1 MNRDAATG
9 VTFPSWKAWTAKFSW
24 RRAVFR
30 EQVADLS
37 GKRARAEKRAL
48 AAEVIAQEASA
59 ARLKALLDAAREQAT
74 VQTITS
80 AERRFEE
87 ARGDWQAALT
97 PLGVAEED
105 LTGESSAE
113 ATTPDASK
121 DGAKATGMFRFAG
134 VLLGRGDTVSAR
146 QVALRSTAAASLIL
160 GGIYVY
166 VDPDIWGEELLVTEH
181 STMAA
186 PGPSP
191 AETFGDIDPLVSMSW
206 PGGSAAIS
214 ESASLR
220 TNASRAPDDAAQG
233 VRTVS
238 VAETEKASAAQP
250 IPSRRSIRKRLV
262 PEAAPTPERNP
273 FYLVPTPSTPP
284 SRPAVVTGIE

>member
-9 VTFPSWKAWTAKFSW
+9 VAFPGWKAWTAKFSW
-24 RRAVFR
+24 RRALFR
-30 EQVADLS
+30 EQIADLS

-87 ARGDWQAALT
+87 AKGAWQAALT

-105 LTGESSAE
+105 LAGESSAD
-113 ATTPDASK
+113 ATTLDTSK
-121 DGAKATGMFRFAG
+121 DSAKGTGMFRFAG
-134 VLLGRGDTVSAR
+134 ILRGGGDAVSAR

-160 GGIYVY
+160 GGVYVY
-166 VDPDIWGEELLVTEH
+166 FDPDIWGEELLGTVH
-181 STMAA
+181 STTSE

-206 PGGSAAIS
+206 PTDPASNT
-214 ESASLR
+214 ESASLPM
-220 TNASRAPDDAAQG
+220 NASRTPDDAG
-233 VRTVS
+233 SGLRTVS
-238 VAETEKASAAQP
+238 VTDTKKASAAQP
-250 IPSRRSIRKRLV
+250 VPSRRSIRLRLV

-284 SRPAVVTGIE
+284 SRPTLATGIE